1 MSLWRPTVALHGSL
15 DSFTIP
21 EVLRLLASTNK
32 SGYLALTGDR
42 GNGGTWLDDG
52 HLIGGRADTAQG
64 EAELVDILFELL
76 RFEVGEFSFEEDR
89 DCTTPSEPVDVD
101 ALVGAAETMLAEFR
115 RLEKVVPSFDHS
127 VDLVETLPSEKV
139 EINEGLWQSVVAAGK
154 VGTVREV
161 GTLRDLGDLELLRA
175 MRDLIEADLA
185 VLNEPSEPVEEEIVQ
200 EVQEIDDHMA
210 EPKWKD
216 SDEVE
221 ADANLASPFDSVAA
235 GDADS
240 TSEVDAAN
248 AWSVPESGADEEPIF
263 SSPFDELAE
272 PVADDSESHP
282 LETVVY
288 EGATAFDSGLP
299 PANDGAW
306 GPGLVAPPV
315 PDDGEA
321 ERSAEPVAVMDEST
335 AAADMARQLANLSPE
350 AAKAVAAAADA
361 SNDEEREAAM
371 DALREANVPPQSV
384 AEFLGVADD

>member
-1 MSLWRPTVALHGSL
+1 MALHGSL

-21 EVLRLLASTNK
+21 EVLRLLAGTKK

-52 HLIGGRADTAQG
+52 HLIGGRADTAQD

-139 EINEGLWQSVVAAGK
+139 EINDGLWQSVVAAGK
-154 VGTVREV
+154 VGTVRKI
-161 GTLRDLGDLELLRA
+161 GALLDLGDLELLRA
-175 MRDLIEADLA
+175 MRDVVEADLA
-185 VLNEPSEPVEEEIVQ
+185 VLNEPNEPVEEEIV
-200 EVQEIDDHMA
+200 EAVEEIDDHMA

-221 ADANLASPFDSVAA
+221 ADADLDSPLDDVAA
-235 GDADS
+235 GDADA
-240 TSEVDAAN
+240 TSEVYAAD
-248 AWSVPESGADEEPIF
+248 AWSVPEPGAIAGEEPIF
-263 SSPFDELAE
+263 SSPFDEPAE
-272 PVADDSESHP
+272 LVADDSESHP
-282 LETVVY
+282 LETIVY

-315 PDDGEA
+315 PDDIEG
-321 ERSAEPVAVMDEST
+321 ERSAEPIAVMDEST

-371 DALREANVPPQSV
+371 DALRDANVPPESV
-384 AEFLGVADD
+384 AEFLGIADD